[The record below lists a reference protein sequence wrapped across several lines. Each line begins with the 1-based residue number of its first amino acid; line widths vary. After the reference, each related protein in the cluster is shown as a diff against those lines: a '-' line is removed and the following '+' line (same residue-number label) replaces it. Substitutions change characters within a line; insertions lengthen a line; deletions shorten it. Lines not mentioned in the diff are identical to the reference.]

1 MQRKCRYE
9 PLFAQPLVLVLC
21 QVQTTAYTRF
31 EEFAERLHLAVETV
45 LAESEQDRLGVIHRV
60 GLRYIDVVRR
70 SADKGFRFYVK
81 QGLHGVPDEVFQ
93 PGRHLLHIESHP
105 DRHGP
110 VRRRDLRP

>member
-1 MQRKCRYE
+1 MQRKGRYE

-45 LAESEQDRLGVIHRV
+45 LAESEQDRLGDPQGR
-60 GLRYIDVVRR
+60 LRYIDVVRR

-81 QGLHGVPDEVFQ
+81 QGLHGYRTRVPASTPPAHRVTLIDMDQ
-93 PGRHLLHIESHP
+93 
-105 DRHGP
+105 
-110 VRRRDLRP
+110 RRRDLRP